1 MKEIA
6 LNEFMQKVNAY
17 RKSRIILTAWELDLF
32 TKLENTNGQLNEIV
46 ILLKTDKRATRM
58 LLDVLAAYG
67 LIIKKNN
74 QYFNTGFA
82 KKYLVFYSPDYL
94 SGLGHSNNLWELWSG
109 LTNSVKEG
117 KPFTR
122 DEINEQGETWLEN
135 FIEAMHDRARTQAT
149 ETIGLIDLANVNYV
163 IDIGGGS
170 GAFSMA
176 FVDAKKEIAATV
188 FDLPNVITL
197 TNKYIEKEGYQ
208 KSINTISGDYTKDD
222 ISSGY
227 DLAFLSAII
236 HSNSFETNQ
245 DLIKKCFHSLNPG
258 GQIVISDF
266 IMNNDRLSPL
276 YGAEFALNMLVAT
289 NEGDTYTE
297 NEIHDWLLN
306 SGFEKIKRI
315 DLPTKGAMMIGSKPI
330 EL

>member
-176 FVDAKKEIAATV
+176 FVDSKKEITGIK
-188 FDLPNVITL
+188 L
-197 TNKYIEKEGYQ
+197 
-208 KSINTISGDYTKDD
+208 KSCG
-222 ISSGY
+222 
-227 DLAFLSAII
+227 L
-236 HSNSFETNQ
+236 H
-245 DLIKKCFHSLNPG
+245 
-258 GQIVISDF
+258 
-266 IMNNDRLSPL
+266 
-276 YGAEFALNMLVAT
+276 
-289 NEGDTYTE
+289 
-297 NEIHDWLLN
+297 
-306 SGFEKIKRI
+306 
-315 DLPTKGAMMIGSKPI
+315 
-330 EL
+330 